1 MTFFSH
7 PKMEKSTTSPSSSA
21 DQGPD
26 PGSRTQGPGP
36 GTRAGIQGSSRGPLV
51 NWHLEWFPLLP
62 AHQGGAPLGSPPLTF
77 NPHTEHAQSS
87 LLRHNWPAGDEADD
101 RALQR
106 FTGALILIPA
116 AQ

>member
-7 PKMEKSTTSPSSSA
+7 PKMEKSTTSPPSSA

-26 PGSRTQGPGP
+26 PGSRVQGP
-36 GTRAGIQGSSRGPLV
+36 GTRAGPLV
-51 NWHLEWFPLLP
+51 NRHLEWFPLLP
-62 AHQGGAPLGSPPLTF
+62 AHRGGAPLGSL
-77 NPHTEHAQSS
+77 PHTEHAQSS

-106 FTGALILIPA
+106 FTGALILIPD

>member
-1 MTFFSH
+1 MVQ
-7 PKMEKSTTSPSSSA
+7 E
-21 DQGPD
+21 PD
-26 PGSRTQGPGP
+26 PGSRDQGP
-36 GTRAGIQGSSRGPLV
+36 GTRAGVQEPGTRAGVQGSSSGPLV
-51 NWHLEWFPLLP
+51 NQHLEWFPLLP
-62 AHQGGAPLGSPPLTF
+62 AHQGVAPLGSLPLTF

-87 LLRHNWPAGDEADD
+87 LLWHNWPAGDEADE